1 MKRKRLGG
9 LAVALALGL
18 GVTSVVPA
26 PVAAAAVEAGWSD
39 EMSTGEVVQGD
50 EWTQEIVTNFY
61 SGEIQKVIYRNY
73 DNAHTKNKLESKW
86 VYTANDKRWRCYNS
100 DAPNAVPDTL
110 DTGTYM
116 VGLRYEYEFGEIPL
130 RYRLIAD
137 YSDRS
142 AGIPDGGYYLIWSDG
157 MTGEDSYHYY
167 MAEGDYDND
176 EGFPIEGLE
185 VPSEYMSYKMLEI
198 EIDGINHTYILD
210 DSGIPM
216 TNYWYWDIY
225 DQAHYFDEYGD
236 MARYWNY
243 IYDSYYWFGND
254 GVMKTYWQKVYGKYY
269 WLASD
274 GAMRTCWQKVYGK
287 YYWLGHS
294 NDGAMKTGWQK
305 IYGKYYWLGHENDG
319 AMKTGWQKVYNK
331 WYYLGGAN
339 DGAMKTGWQTIGG
352 KKYYLGGANDG
363 EMKTGWQTIG
373 GKKYYFGGANDG
385 AMRTG
390 WQTIGGKKYNFGS
403 DGALR

>member
-39 EMSTGEVVQGD
+39 EMSTGEVLQGD

-61 SGEIQKVIYRNY
+61 SGEIEKVIYRNY
-73 DNAHTKNKLESKW
+73 DNAHTKNKLKDKW
-86 VYTANDKRWRCYNS
+86 VYTANDGRWRCYNS

-167 MAEGDYDND
+167 MTEGDYDND

-198 EIDGINHTYILD
+198 EIDGITHTYILD
-210 DSGIPM
+210 DYGIPI
-216 TNYWYWDIY
+216 TNYLY
-225 DQAHYFDEYGD
+225 
-236 MARYWNY
+236 
-243 IYDSYYWFGND
+243 
-254 GVMKTYWQKVYGKYY
+254 
-269 WLASD
+269 
-274 GAMRTCWQKVYGK
+274 
-287 YYWLGHS
+287 
-294 NDGAMKTGWQK
+294 
-305 IYGKYYWLGHENDG
+305 
-319 AMKTGWQKVYNK
+319 
-331 WYYLGGAN
+331 
-339 DGAMKTGWQTIGG
+339 
-352 KKYYLGGANDG
+352 
-363 EMKTGWQTIG
+363 
-373 GKKYYFGGANDG
+373 
-385 AMRTG
+385 
-390 WQTIGGKKYNFGS
+390 
-403 DGALR
+403 

>member
-39 EMSTGEVVQGD
+39 EMSTGEVLQGD

-61 SGEIQKVIYRNY
+61 SGEIEKVIYRNY
-73 DNAHTKNKLESKW
+73 DNAHTKNKLKDKW
-86 VYTANDKRWRCYNS
+86 VYTANDGRWRCYNS

-167 MAEGDYDND
+167 MTGGTTYDND
-176 EGFPIEGLE
+176 E
-185 VPSEYMSYKMLEI
+185 VP
-198 EIDGINHTYILD
+198 D
-210 DSGIPM
+210 
-216 TNYWYWDIY
+216 
-225 DQAHYFDEYGD
+225 
-236 MARYWNY
+236 
-243 IYDSYYWFGND
+243 
-254 GVMKTYWQKVYGKYY
+254 
-269 WLASD
+269 
-274 GAMRTCWQKVYGK
+274 
-287 YYWLGHS
+287 
-294 NDGAMKTGWQK
+294 
-305 IYGKYYWLGHENDG
+305 
-319 AMKTGWQKVYNK
+319 
-331 WYYLGGAN
+331 
-339 DGAMKTGWQTIGG
+339 
-352 KKYYLGGANDG
+352 
-363 EMKTGWQTIG
+363 
-373 GKKYYFGGANDG
+373 
-385 AMRTG
+385 
-390 WQTIGGKKYNFGS
+390 
-403 DGALR
+403 